1 MIRGT
6 VIIDVETCKGCELC
20 IEACPQ
26 ESLAL
31 SEGLNSQGYHYA
43 VLVKDNCTGCVN
55 CALVCPDAVITVY
68 REKKKAGPGKVAGRE
83 PVAVISNVR
92 GNIEVTVSNPASTVV
107 RENIPKGGGRG

>member
-6 VIIDVETCKGCELC
+6 VTIDVETCKGCELC
-20 IEACPQ
+20 IEACPLD
-26 ESLAL
+26 SLAL

-68 REKKKAGPGKVAGRE
+68 RTKKKAGIGKSAEKE
-83 PVAVISNVR
+83 PVAVITNVK
-92 GNIEVTVSNPASTVV
+92 GNIEVTINNRSSSIV
-107 RENIPKGGGRG
+107 REEVPKGGGRG